1 MQDAEKVAGGVKKK
15 KGKKQPGGPKKRARD
30 LVEEFGC
37 AALHCYSSEAAT
49 VSHMSNHPTSC
60 CSKSMHACMH
70 ACLQI

>member
-37 AALHCYSSEAAT
+37 AARMLHIRSCPHSGAT
-49 VSHMSNHPTSC
+49 LH
-60 CSKSMHACMH
+60 
-70 ACLQI
+70 